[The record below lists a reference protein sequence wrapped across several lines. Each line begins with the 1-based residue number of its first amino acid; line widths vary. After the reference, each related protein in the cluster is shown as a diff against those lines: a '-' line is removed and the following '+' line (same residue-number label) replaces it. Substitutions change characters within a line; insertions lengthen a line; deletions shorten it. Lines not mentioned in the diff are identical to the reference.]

1 MNLNFESK
9 VFIVIIIISVVLLLI
24 SFIKQRFDLIVN
36 FALRI
41 VAGLLGIYILNIVL
55 GNFSID
61 MTVGLNGLTA
71 LTVGLLGLPG
81 FVLLYAL
88 SAYFSSMCI

>member
-41 VAGLLGIYILNIVL
+41 VGGLLAIYILNIVL
-55 GNFSID
+55 KSFSID
-61 MTVGLNGLTA
+61 MAVGLNGVTA

-81 FVLLYAL
+81 FALLYAL
-88 SAYFSSMCI
+88 SVYFFIK

>member
-9 VFIVIIIISVVLLLI
+9 VFIAIIIISVVLLLI

-41 VAGLLGIYILNIVL
+41 VGGLLAIYILNIVL
-55 GNFSID
+55 KSFSID
-61 MTVGLNGLTA
+61 MAVGLNGITA

-81 FVLLYAL
+81 FALLYAL
-88 SAYFSSMCI
+88 SVYFFIK

>member
-1 MNLNFESK
+1 MSPNFESK

-41 VAGLLGIYILNIVL
+41 VAGLL
-55 GNFSID
+55 
-61 MTVGLNGLTA
+61 
-71 LTVGLLGLPG
+71 LGLRSIG
-81 FVLLYAL
+81 N
-88 SAYFSSMCI
+88 

>member
-1 MNLNFESK
+1 MNSNIESK
-9 VFIVIIIISVVLLLI
+9 VFIIIIIVSVVLLLI

-55 GNFSID
+55 QSFSID
-61 MTVGLNGLTA
+61 MAVGLNALTA

-81 FVLLYAL
+81 FLLLYAL
-88 SAYFSSMCI
+88 SAYFFII